1 MKEKASKVAGTRRRC
16 RPLRR
21 EKAGGLWFVT
31 LRVTDSCFW
40 LHPML
45 SSGLQPVNRK
55 ARRLC
60 EAFKARAE
68 REVKKLVAEANSRM
82 GAFQAKLTVDT
93 AKVLLRDLVGAC
105 LARAQQH
112 CREQGTGEVELFAF
126 VAMSNHI
133 HLVLRTQG
141 KNLSQ
146 FMRYFSS
153 TLASGI
159 NYLTGRR
166 GQLLGRRYDAQPI
179 LDDTA
184 ACGRVAY
191 TVNNPRAAGL
201 VEHHEEWPGQL
212 LCFGMGPSDA
222 LRFTYFNRLAWHR
235 ANRPKDIT
243 KFFEQAEL
251 TLSPLPHLSDLERAA
266 YRKTVEGWL
275 QALQEE
281 GEAEQR
287 DAGAIQRERDNKQVS
302 DKRVLRRIGEV
313 IRVPVGHRPPRSA
326 HKRRPYAFGSE
337 RKLREHRRAM
347 GEVIALHQVASD
359 RWRNRDPNVSFP
371 DGTYAPPITIAA

>member
-1 MKEKASKVAGTRRRC
+1 MDKKRSKVAGTRRRC

-21 EKAGGLWFVT
+21 EQAGGLWFVT

-60 EAFKARAE
+60 ESFKARAE
-68 REVKKLVAEANSRM
+68 REVKKLVTEANSRM
-82 GAFQAKLTVDT
+82 GAFQAKLTVET
-93 AKVLLRDLVGAC
+93 AKVLLRDLVGSC

-112 CREQGTGEVELFAF
+112 CRAQGTGEVELFAF
-126 VAMSNHI
+126 VAMSNHV

-179 LDDTA
+179 LDDGA
-184 ACGRVAY
+184 ACDRVAY
-191 TVNNPRAAGL
+191 AVDNPRAAGL
-201 VEHHEEWPGQL
+201 VEHHEQWPGQL
-212 LCFGMGPSDA
+212 LCFGMGPTDT
-222 LRFTYFNRLAWHR
+222 LRFTFFNRLAWHR
-235 ANRPKDIT
+235 ANRPKDVT
-243 KFFEQAEL
+243 KFFEPAEL
-251 TLSPLPHLSDLERAA
+251 TLSPLPHLSELERDA
-266 YRKTVEGWL
+266 YRKTVESWL
-275 QALQEE
+275 EELQN
-281 GEAEQR
+281 EAK
-287 DAGAIQRERDNKQVS
+287 REKPTD
-302 DKRVLRRIGEV
+302 DRRAVRHVAEV
-313 IRVPVGHRPPRSA
+313 IRVPVGHRPARSK
-326 HKRRPYAFGSE
+326 HKRRPYAFGSK

-359 RWRNRDPNVSFP
+359 RWRQRKPDATFP
-371 DGTYAPPITIAA
+371 EGTYAPPITIAA